1 MYGLSVICILTVVYV
16 DCEHD
21 HTNMIPIQ
29 FNTEIWSLEMEDGTA
44 VPLLNQTEED
54 PFKGA
59 I

>member
-1 MYGLSVICILTVVYV
+1 MYGLSVIFFSRVVYV
-16 DCEHD
+16 NCEHG

-44 VPLLNQTEED
+44 VPLLNQAEED

>member
-1 MYGLSVICILTVVYV
+1 M
-16 DCEHD
+16 
-21 HTNMIPIQ
+21 NPIQ

>member
-1 MYGLSVICILTVVYV
+1 
-16 DCEHD
+16 
-21 HTNMIPIQ
+21 MIPIQ

-44 VPLLNQTEED
+44 VPLLNQAEED